1 MTTPS
6 FEQAAKRHLRDARHL
21 EAAGYLPNADHL
33 SGFSA
38 ECAIKGL
45 VVDHL
50 GGQMQGSF
58 PATSSGQK
66 LDKHIGTWLWSTVA
80 ALANGRVEP
89 EIIALFQAP
98 NPFTNWRVGSRYT
111 DGSDVSAS
119 DVAAHIEGARLAIIA
134 LEAAKLAH
142 NEATK

>member
-1 MTTPS
+1 MTNPS
-6 FEQAAKRHLRDARHL
+6 FEQAAKRHLRDAQHL

-45 VVDHL
+45 VVGHL
-50 GGQMQGSF
+50 GGQMQGHF
-58 PATSSGQK
+58 PATGGGQK

-80 ALANGRVEP
+80 TLATGRTEP

-98 NPFTNWRVGSRYT
+98 NPFVNWDVGSRYS
-111 DGSDVSAS
+111 DGSAITAS
-119 DVAAHIEGARLAIIA
+119 EVAEHIEGARLAIVA
-134 LEAAKLAH
+134 LEAA
-142 NEATK
+142 NITRNGV